1 MTPEQVDRVFGR
13 GRLKMVTGEHVE
25 VFREAVV
32 SGERRRYTKRFLNST
47 DGDFGHWTEREWKIL
62 ARLIGHGIGC
72 VPDVVQFDRGLANGP
87 QLVQTYDAGVTVD
100 QWATLLPLYRD
111 GRVFRYAFEDC
122 AHWWALAHYCLKA
135 LKDIHE
141 LDLVHLDIKGDN
153 VCIPF
158 GPATFDPDV
167 IDAPLYPLFGQL
179 ALIDFA
185 FSLVSGENLTV
196 ALPIGWQREYDYQS
210 PRLIEALAAGHEGDL
225 RKTRQLDW
233 RCDFY
238 SLAAMLK
245 RYLPGEIATQPKGRA
260 IGWTPERY
268 AAARAM
274 ILSLRRHHDAEL
286 PLRMPHESLIETTGA
301 MLGEAELA
309 QSLAEG
315 WTLARDVTVASGV
328 ASPLTPMTRIAP
340 PVRVFRNPRERTR
353 DAQHEAPDEDNA
365 RPAHAVNAPRDPV
378 AGDIP
383 TPALAFAA
391 PTDLRVARMQRGEA
405 HLPLLVTR
413 QDNAP
418 SVQPERRVPPAV
430 PALAV
435 IVTLALGAA
444 VAHQAFPD
452 GAKGLVAGASDW
464 FGNDRRND
472 APSRHVAD
480 GNSAAP
486 SAAAENVAKAA
497 APDPGGSAATSSTAP
512 ASTASSDNAAAPD
525 AAKPASDERT
535 QNATAAAST
544 DATNAAPPTSSTKP
558 DPSAVAPLSKPGR
571 RAAPSYAETPPKT
584 AGKRPPVSASSTPS
598 TRPMPSS
605 PATPATASKAAPNRY
620 AMVAPR
626 GSAASAGSYGGP
638 ASSAEKSASAWTS
651 QPSGGAQIETAPAPP
666 VHIIELAPPANRLAN
681 AESAAA
687 PAEKPALAN
696 APTIAQQQETA
707 RTSEAPPSPRSSTA
721 RRSRPLAADEEWRAG
736 LNALAQ
742 FFGFAKRKSAPIEDR
757 GFQEVAPAKPS
768 RTPQSSIASQ
778 DRAATAG
785 PRTDVQTLTAPPAVV
800 STMPRADT
808 PPSVVSPPM
817 VSTPPTAL
825 ASSPVTLPSMSP
837 APAPPPVYG
846 EPRTDLRNWERVRE
860 TDYATEAR
868 RALAQSVPRIAM
880 QTQSEI
886 AAVLAA
892 AARAQDPRAERDVID
907 AAQAVWVRDGGTAL
921 PTPAEA
927 ATARRLNE
935 QAMQAYWV
943 RRNIPEAFDLG
954 LKAFGA
960 NPNDPEVVGN
970 LAFLH
975 LRMTPSQPETARQLA
990 LHAIAVRGTKYRSG
1004 RLEDWN
1010 TYALASALTGH
1021 DIDARNAM
1029 YVTVALAGSVER
1041 NCKAGLSAMANYG
1054 ERVREPVEAMLYRIH
1069 AQGRAYDSPYCAWP
1083 PNWSTTGM
1091 RRQ

>member
-1 MTPEQVDRVFGR
+1 MTPEQIDRVFGR

-47 DGDFGHWTEREWKIL
+47 DGDFAHWTEREWKIL

-72 VPDVVQFDRGLANGP
+72 VPDVVQFDRGSANGP

-111 GRVFRYAFEDC
+111 GRVFRHAFEDC

-185 FSLVSGENLTV
+185 FSLVSRESLTV

-225 RKTRQLDW
+225 RKTRELDW

-268 AAARAM
+268 AAARTM

-286 PLRMPHESLIETTGA
+286 PLRMPHESLIDTTGA

-315 WTLARDVTVASGV
+315 WTLARDVTVTSGV

-340 PVRVFRNPRERTR
+340 PVRVFRRPRERTK
-353 DAQHEAPDEDNA
+353 DAPDEATAQDNA
-365 RPAHAVNAPRDPV
+365 RPVPNAPRDRAATDV
-378 AGDIP
+378 A
-383 TPALAFAA
+383 TPAFAFAA
-391 PTDLRVARMQRGEA
+391 PTDLRVARLQRGEGRI
-405 HLPLLVTR
+405 PLLVTR
-413 QDNAP
+413 ESN
-418 SVQPERRVPPAV
+418 SRSSRPERRVPRAV

-435 IVTLALGAA
+435 IVTVALGAA

-452 GAKGLVAGASDW
+452 ATKGGMADARDW
-464 FGNDRRND
+464 FGKTAPRDSARAPRAD
-472 APSRHVAD
+472 ATSALPAAAETVAKAD
-480 GNSAAP
+480 TPQPAA
-486 SAAAENVAKAA
+486 SAAAAQA
-497 APDPGGSAATSSTAP
+497 APAPATSSA
-512 ASTASSDNAAAPD
+512 NAAAAD
-525 AAKPASDERT
+525 AARPAPVERT
-535 QNATAAAST
+535 ESATDAAST
-544 DATNAAPPTSSTKP
+544 ESADGAGATSPTKS
-558 DPSAVAPLSKPGR
+558 DPSVVSAPSKPSR
-571 RAAPSYAETPPKT
+571 RAAPPVSETPPRT
-584 AGKRPPVSASSTPS
+584 AGKRPATGASSPPS
-598 TRPMPSS
+598 TRPMLSA
-605 PATPATASKAAPNRY
+605 PAAPTTASRSAPTRY
-620 AMVAPR
+620 AMSTPR
-626 GSAASAGSYGGP
+626 GSAAGASPYGG
-638 ASSAEKSASAWTS
+638 SASTAERPANAWTS
-651 QPSGGAQIETAPAPP
+651 PSSGSARVETAPAPP
-666 VHIIELAPPANRLAN
+666 VHIIELAPAGQLS
-681 AESAAA
+681 SADTAAATPETAA
-687 PAEKPALAN
+687 PANSAAV
-696 APTIAQQQETA
+696 AQQDTT
-707 RTSEAPPSPRSSTA
+707 RSSEAPPAPKSATS
-721 RRSRPLAADEEWRAG
+721 RRSRPLAVDEEWRAG

-742 FFGFAKRKSAPIEDR
+742 FFGFSKRKPAPVEDR
-757 GFQEVAPAKPS
+757 RFQEVTPAAKPS
-768 RTPQSSIASQ
+768 RAPQSAIASQ
-778 DRAATAG
+778 DRAVTPA
-785 PRTDVQTLTAPPAVV
+785 PRTDVQALTAPPAVV

-808 PPSVVSPPM
+808 PPPIVSTRPRVTTPPALISPSVSP
-817 VSTPPTAL
+817 S
-825 ASSPVTLPSMSP
+825 
-837 APAPPPVYG
+837 PAPPPIYG
-846 EPRTDLRNWERVRE
+846 ESRTDLRGWEIRE
-860 TDYATEAR
+860 SDYASDAR
-868 RALAQSVPRIAM
+868 RALAQSVPRIAI
-880 QTQSEI
+880 QAQSEI

-892 AARAQDPRAERDVID
+892 AARAQDPRAEREVID
-907 AAQAVWVRDGGTAL
+907 AAQSVWVRDGSVASPP
-921 PTPAEA
+921 PTEA

-943 RRNIPEAFDLG
+943 RRNIPEAFDLA

-1010 TYALASALTGH
+1010 TYALASALTGR

-1041 NCKAGLSAMANYG
+1041 NCKAGLSAIANYG
-1054 ERVREPVEAMLYRIH
+1054 ERVREPVEAMMYRIH
-1069 AQGRAYDSPYCAWP
+1069 AQGRAFDSPYCAWP
-1083 PNWSTTGM
+1083 SSGSAVGM